1 MTATDIR
8 SYHISITFEVP
19 DGVSDPFDYREEI
32 TELMKEA
39 GWPDYHSAGFGC
51 GYGDIAW
58 SVPTTEGGLIDSL
71 AILIDRLGEF
81 LARIE
86 VKVETPMTDEEIAD
100 EIAAD
105 EARDA
110 HLAEL
115 RRTGKLDE
123 WFAKDTAERMDD
135 AYRHTFGYKPTMD
148 ATMLHAWAQSMIE
161 KITNEQFKMEYYL

>member
-1 MTATDIR
+1 MTDTDTR

-19 DGVSDPFDYREEI
+19 EDAGDPFDYREQI
-32 TELMKEA
+32 ADLMKEA

-51 GYGDIAW
+51 GYGDVAW

-100 EIAAD
+100 EIAMD
-105 EARDA
+105 EMRNAK
-110 HLAEL
+110 LAEL
-115 RRTGKLDE
+115 RATGKLDE
-123 WFAKDTAERMDD
+123 WLEKDTAERMDES
-135 AYRHTFGYKPTMD
+135 YRHTFGYKPTMD
-148 ATMLHAWAQSMIE
+148 ATMLHAWAQTMIE
-161 KITNEQFKMEYYL
+161 KITGEQFKMEYYL